1 MPARQSY
8 RFRGARL
15 LGFAYG
21 RPRRAGEKPS
31 RGEPM
36 LKTLTPP
43 TVGAVGEQEFR
54 DALRLF
60 ASGVTVITAPDGE
73 GGVHGM
79 TATAF
84 SSLSLRPPL
93 VLVAVARD
101 TRCHRLIAAG
111 KRFGISILYD
121 QQTEVSRHF
130 GKQGQADRPP
140 RFASLDDVPVI
151 EGSMAMLACSLEE
164 SFEGGDH
171 SIFVGLVSAAQARPG
186 SPLLHFDG
194 RYRTLDVLS

>member
-1 MPARQSY
+1 
-8 RFRGARL
+8 
-15 LGFAYG
+15 
-21 RPRRAGEKPS
+21 
-31 RGEPM
+31 M
-36 LKTLTPP
+36 LKTLTSP
-43 TVGAVGEQEFR
+43 TEGAVGEQEFR

-60 ASGVTVITAPDGE
+60 TSGVTVITAPDGE

-111 KRFGISILYD
+111 RRFGVSILYD
-121 QQTEVSRHF
+121 HQAEVSRHF
-130 GKQGQADRPP
+130 GKQGLAARPP
-140 RFASLDDVPVI
+140 EFVTLDGVPVI
-151 EGSMAMLACSLEE
+151 EGSMAMLACALEE
-164 SFEGGDH
+164 PVEGGDH
-171 SIFVGLVSAAQARPG
+171 SIFVGLVTAAEARPG

-194 RYRTLDVLS
+194 RYRTLNDPA

>member
-1 MPARQSY
+1 
-8 RFRGARL
+8 
-15 LGFAYG
+15 
-21 RPRRAGEKPS
+21 
-31 RGEPM
+31 M

-43 TVGAVGEQEFR
+43 IDGAVGEQAFR

-60 ASGVTVITAPDGE
+60 ASGVTVITTPDGA

-101 TRCHRLIAAG
+101 TRCHRLIAAHR
-111 KRFGISILYD
+111 RFGISILYD
-121 QQTEVSRHF
+121 HQTEVSRHF
-130 GKQGQADRPP
+130 GKQGEAARPP
-140 RFASLDDVPVI
+140 RFATLDGVPVI
-151 EGSMAMLACSLEE
+151 EASMAMLACTLEE
-164 SFEGGDH
+164 PVEGGDH
-171 SIFVGLVSAAQARPG
+171 SIFVGLVTAAEASPG

-194 RYRTLDVLS
+194 RYRTLDDVG